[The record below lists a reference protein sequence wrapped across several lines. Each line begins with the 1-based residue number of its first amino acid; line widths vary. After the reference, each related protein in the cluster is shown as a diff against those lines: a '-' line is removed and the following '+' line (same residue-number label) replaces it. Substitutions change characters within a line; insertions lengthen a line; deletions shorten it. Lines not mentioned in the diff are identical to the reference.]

1 MCVPSGRHVQCVRVR
16 KTAGWKATDIAG
28 YRSGGARL
36 HYRLIGV
43 IWRFADKSAP
53 SGCVNA
59 AANLLDSRSL
69 TLKNAVEQIGR
80 YLRVTGEGSG
90 SISPACSRLDAAYNS
105 GE

>member
-43 IWRFADKSAP
+43 IWRFADKSA
-53 SGCVNA
+53 
-59 AANLLDSRSL
+59 
-69 TLKNAVEQIGR
+69 KW
-80 YLRVTGEGSG
+80 LRKRCGVREDL
-90 SISPACSRLDAAYNS
+90 SIPGIRNQDRALHVKLAF
-105 GE
+105 GG